1 MAPINPIP
9 VAAPGGYLVN
19 LNVGR
24 PCKMA
29 NATGHTYAHLDYS
42 VPNRT
47 WLAWK
52 EATLVVLSH
61 NGCVAGE

>member
-42 VPNRT
+42 VPN
-47 WLAWK
+47 
-52 EATLVVLSH
+52 
-61 NGCVAGE
+61 